1 MGCGED
7 QTQVKLLL
15 HTELKPLLTQT
26 DGEVASRPTLSPVEY
41 KQAGNETYIKRGRLR
56 QSQNNWGESVDAA
69 FSVKALLD
77 SPAQLIEQL

>member
-15 HTELKPLLTQT
+15 HTELESLLTQT
-26 DGEVASRPTLSPVEY
+26 DGEVASRPMLSPVEY
-41 KQAGNETYIKRGRLR
+41 KQAGNETYIRRGRLR

-69 FSVKALLD
+69 FGVEAL
-77 SPAQLIEQL
+77 SGFPSAAN